1 MQGKQGGN
9 ETAPPE
15 GAGHLIE
22 DEKQQEAVRQVQ
34 NQIGQMV
41 HARPYTVELAVQHV
55 RKPRQ
60 WMPIWTVSKTEGP
73 DDTGCGQ
80 SGTDMVIFGKVNI
93 VIQAY
98 KVMPYNLPIDCKSY
112 GKE

>member
-1 MQGKQGGN
+1 
-9 ETAPPE
+9 
-15 GAGHLIE
+15 
-22 DEKQQEAVRQVQ
+22 
-34 NQIGQMV
+34 
-41 HARPYTVELAVQHV
+41 
-55 RKPRQ
+55 
-60 WMPIWTVSKTEGP
+60 MPIWTVSKTEGP

-112 GKE
+112 GRE